1 MPGNPKECRKHA
13 LFCTCL
19 AATAR
24 AAQSKS
30 LFLELSQNWERLAI
44 QLEDVNLTPS
54 EDIRSYV
61 RELRAHGIPLVRP
74 GSPL

>member
-19 AATAR
+19 AATAWT
-24 AAQSKS
+24 AQSKS

-44 QLEDVNLTPS
+44 QLEDANLTPS

-61 RELRAHGIPLVRP
+61 RELRAHGNPLVRP
-74 GSPL
+74 ESPL